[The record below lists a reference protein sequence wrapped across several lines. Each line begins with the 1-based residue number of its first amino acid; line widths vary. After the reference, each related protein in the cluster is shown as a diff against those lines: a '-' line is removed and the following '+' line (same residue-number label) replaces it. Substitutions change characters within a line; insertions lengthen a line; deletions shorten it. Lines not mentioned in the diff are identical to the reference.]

1 MQTYHMLPR
10 TSTLPSASESGGS
23 QMYSSTVKCLF
34 RLTQCYHSYVLIAN
48 RVAVVI
54 IIIIIINNS
63 SSSSSG
69 GVLNS
74 ALDLGTAI
82 FI

>member
-63 SSSSSG
+63 SG